1 MQRMKDYVVNGTKE
15 KRWNTVYSL
24 FQLMVLNL
32 ICYNL
37 MSNKQDWLYIAYKS
51 VNYVCRLCS
60 IQLSSHKN
68 NDE

>member
-15 KRWNTVYSL
+15 KRWNTVNSL

-37 MSNKQDWLYIAYKS
+37 MYNKQDWLYMAYKS
-51 VNYVCRLCS
+51 VKIKRLRS

-68 NDE
+68 NNE

>member
-37 MSNKQDWLYIAYKS
+37 MYNKQDWLYMAYKS
-51 VNYVCRLCS
+51 VKIKRLRS
-60 IQLSSHKN
+60 TQLSSHKN

>member
-32 ICYNL
+32 LQLNV
-37 MSNKQDWLYIAYKS
+37 QQA
-51 VNYVCRLCS
+51 RLA
-60 IQLSSHKN
+60 IHHDFLKATK
-68 NDE
+68 